1 MILADLHMAYASF
14 KATKVRSLLTVLGIA
29 IGVASILLIYALG
42 KGITNTYATDR
53 IKIGKNII
61 VVTPGQFIKKSESGN
76 IEKIDISA
84 LVGSSNLTEKDL
96 TAIKQTKGVAA
107 AAPISIVS
115 GLVQTETTKD
125 TTGTSVI
132 ATNLDFKNISGQ
144 PVKFGSY
151 FTAEDGGRNL
161 AVIGKRSAESL
172 FQEESPIG
180 RMLSF
185 RGSEFIVKGVFD
197 EFTQSGTTVGINYNN
212 SVFIPIETA
221 KKISGG
227 SLEIREIK
235 ILTNDD
241 ESVANVAESVKS
253 SILKEHKNQED
264 FSIYKGDE
272 YRNLTEEL
280 FSYVTTFITAIAGIS
295 LFVGG
300 IGIMNIMFVSV
311 SERTKEI
318 GIRKALGATSRQVLG
333 QFLVEAIILSTI
345 GGAIGIILALS
356 GGYII
361 ALRSSFSP
369 SYSPVLILFA
379 LVLSIVVGTIFGIAP
394 AIKASRQDPIKS
406 LRHH

>member
-1 MILADLHMAYASF
+1 MILVDLHMAYASF
-14 KATKVRSLLTVLGIA
+14 KTTKVRSLLTVLGIA
-29 IGVASILLIYALG
+29 IGVASIVLIYALG
-42 KGITNTYATDR
+42 KGIINTYATDR

-61 VVTPGQFIKKSESGN
+61 VVTPGQFVKKTEGGS

-84 LVGSSNLTEKDL
+84 LIGSSTLTEKDIA
-96 TAIKQTKGVAA
+96 AIKQINGVAA
-107 AAPISIVS
+107 VAPISIVS

-125 TTGTSVI
+125 TTGASVI

-151 FTAEDGGRNL
+151 FSAEDSGRNL

-180 RMLSF
+180 RMLNF
-185 RGSEFIVKGVFD
+185 RGTEFIVKGVFD
-197 EFTQSGTTVGINYNN
+197 EFTQSGTTIGINYNN

-235 ILTNDD
+235 VLTN
-241 ESVANVAESVKS
+241 EKEPVEEVADSVKS
-253 SILKEHKNQED
+253 TILKEHKNQQD

-280 FSYVTTFITAIAGIS
+280 FSYVTTFVTAIAGIS

-300 IGIMNIMFVSV
+300 IGIMNIMFVGV
-311 SERTKEI
+311 SERTREI

-345 GGAIGIILALS
+345 GGALGILLALS
-356 GGYII
+356 GGYVI

-369 SYSPVLILFA
+369 SYSPM
-379 LVLSIVVGTIFGIAP
+379 LVLLAMVVSIIVGTIFGIAP